1 MTTGILHL
9 HLALG
14 LVLFAL
20 LFAGKVPRLRAL
32 SAITALL
39 VLATGLFNFMTQ
51 MKGAPA
57 GWHAGVGHQAAAG
70 AACDCDRAAIWRG
83 GRRLRRRNCAK
94 WRKSALVSGVGDDA
108 DRAVLFSNFAR

>member
-14 LVLFAL
+14 LLLFAL
-20 LFAGKVPRLRAL
+20 LLAGKVPRLRAL

-57 GWHAGVGHQAAAG
+57 GWHAGIGIKLLLGLHVI
-70 AACDCDRAAIWRG
+70 AIVLLSARG
-83 GRRLRRRNCAK
+83 TASAEKLAK
-94 WRKSALVSGVGDDA
+94 WRKGALISG
-108 DRAVLFSNFAR
+108 AVTILIGLYFSNFAR

>member
-32 SAITALL
+32 SAITALM

-57 GWHAGVGHQAAAG
+57 GWHAGIGIKLLLGLHVI
-70 AACDCDRAAIWRG
+70 AIVLLSARG
-83 GRRLRRRNCAK
+83 TASEEKLAR
-94 WRKSALVSGVGDDA
+94 WRKGALISGALTILIG
-108 DRAVLFSNFAR
+108 LYFSNFAR